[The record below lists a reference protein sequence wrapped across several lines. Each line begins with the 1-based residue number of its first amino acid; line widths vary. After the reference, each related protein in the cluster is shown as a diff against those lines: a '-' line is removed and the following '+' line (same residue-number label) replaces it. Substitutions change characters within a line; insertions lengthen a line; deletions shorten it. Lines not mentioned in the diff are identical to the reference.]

1 MTKED
6 ICDILI
12 QTIIQ
17 ESLDKDIRNRIL
29 DKYEDE
35 PYYEILAD
43 VYDEVGRA
51 YVKLGFELHSLM
63 RS

>member
-6 ICDILI
+6 IFDVLM

-17 ESLDKDIRNRIL
+17 ESLDRDIRNRIL

-35 PYYEILAD
+35 PYYEVLAD
-43 VYDEVGRA
+43 VYDEIGRA
-51 YVKLGFELHSLM
+51 YVQLGFDLHSLM